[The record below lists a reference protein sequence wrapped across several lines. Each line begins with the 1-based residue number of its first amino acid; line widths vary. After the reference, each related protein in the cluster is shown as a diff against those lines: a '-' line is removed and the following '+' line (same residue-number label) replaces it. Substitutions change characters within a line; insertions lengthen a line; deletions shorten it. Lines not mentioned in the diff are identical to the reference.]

1 MNRCH
6 LDTVLACFLK
16 QTLSEAGQSR
26 LGCRI
31 GTAMRTALL
40 GRHGRDIDDI
50 SMIFLQHPKQPV
62 RQKQGNLQVCTDQ
75 DLYLF
80 GSQFLMQT
88 IMTNPAALTSTS
100 MSAVFVIS
108 FTASHNFCSSNK
120 SPSTG

>member
-88 IMTNPAALTSTS
+88 IMTNPGRIDKYLN
-100 MSAVFVIS
+100 VCR
-108 FTASHNFCSSNK
+108 FCDLFHRIA
-120 SPSTG
+120 